1 MTVEP
6 TPPAG
11 RPVTDAGFTLP
22 ELLIVIVLMGIL
34 MPVLAMAFSVVIR
47 TSPTSDARADDSRSL
62 TNLTN
67 WISQDVSSTSED
79 GFLVGTSAGGC
90 QLPSSA
96 TSSVNLLE
104 LNWKEGAKQ
113 FVANYRFVSTGPSKG
128 QIFRYACLKGQAA
141 NGLRMTAD
149 LNKVVDSAN
158 PLSPAPVRIAPVP
171 TLRADGSPGVKGVQL
186 VVVILDDYGVQRELL
201 NLDATTT
208 NIVTVLPG
216 TSGIPGGTNTA
227 PTASNLSITMVQGA
241 TRLENLPALDSNV
254 GDLLFATFPGPQLLP
269 PTWNILATGTTI
281 EVAPDPL
288 ATPGTYPITYRV
300 TDPSGEVAS
309 ATLNITIVAP
319 SLNTP
324 PTAQSLSLAATRG
337 VQSPAATL
345 NYSDVEDGAA
355 GQILQTALVAA
366 DIPAGWTATLVGNQF
381 KVTPSATATGSRVI
395 RYIVT
400 DSGGQTAT
408 SQITVDLCTVTSMS
422 VTPSTVVVRPNGRL
436 AAPVTVA
443 ISTNGACSP
452 LVLGFKPDDTSAVEV
467 TQDFS
472 TSNAVTISE
481 NSTSAWIRPGINTN
495 RLVPL
500 NIRQGANGPVLR
512 SFNLTTTR

>member
-6 TPPAG
+6 TPLAG

-34 MPVLAMAFSVVIR
+34 MPVLAVAFSVVIR
-47 TSPTSDARADDSRSL
+47 SSPTSGARADDSRSL

-79 GFLVGTSAGGC
+79 GFFVGTSAGGC
-90 QLPSSA
+90 LLPSSA
-96 TSSVNLLE
+96 ASSVNLLE

-113 FVANYRFVSTGPSKG
+113 FVANYRFVSTGASKG

-141 NGLRMTAD
+141 SELRMTAD
-149 LNKVVDSAN
+149 LNKIVDSAN
-158 PLSPAPVRIAPVP
+158 PLFSPAPVRIAPVP
-171 TLRADGSPGVKGVQL
+171 TKRADGSPGIKGVQL
-186 VVVILDDYGVQRELL
+186 VVVIRDDYGVQRELL

-216 TSGIPGGTNTA
+216 TSGMPGGTNTA
-227 PTASNLSITMVQGA
+227 PTASPLSITMAQGA
-241 TRLENLPALDSNV
+241 TRLENLPALDPN
-254 GDLLFATFPGPQLLP
+254 GDVLFATFPGPQLLP
-269 PTWNILATGTTI
+269 PTWNVLANGTTI

-309 ATLNITIVAP
+309 ATLSITIVAP

-337 VQSPAATL
+337 VQSVATL
-345 NYSDVEDGAA
+345 NYTDVEDIAA
-355 GQILQTALVAA
+355 GKVLQTALVAA

-381 KVTPSATATGSRVI
+381 KVTPLATASGSTVI
-395 RYIVT
+395 RYVVT

-422 VTPSTVVVRPNGRL
+422 VTPSTVVVRTNGRL

-452 LVLGFKPDDTSAVEV
+452 LVLGFKPDDTSPVEV
-467 TQDFS
+467 NEIFN

-500 NIRQGANGPVLR
+500 NVRQGANGPVLR